1 MKTLKNYFKIL
12 LFILFNTTLFS
23 QSEWVKIIPDEFYNI
38 YFDSPSSGWVV
49 GNGIIRKT
57 NDGGNT
63 WKTVL
68 SDDEFRLNRIE
79 FGEGGGRGYALS
91 STYYNGLGNGSLLF
105 SSNGGNS
112 WKEIS
117 FLDHKFN
124 DVSIDYDAQIG
135 YQAWFATNKSILYTK
150 SFSNNFSERRNG
162 IHEDH
167 IPVIIKFIE
176 DQIGWVL
183 ARGMDNS
190 KDFLYHTT
198 NGGNNWIQIN
208 QFDSGITSM
217 RFLLGGTGIISGI
230 SKDGEHYVSL
240 TTDFG
245 YNWNKLEL
253 PIMDYCRIYD
263 VIKESLSN
271 NIWIAGEFH
280 IADTITT
287 LIHNNSPFY
296 DNWVADPIFSFRKAT
311 GWNSN
316 QLFNLYKFC
325 MPTESD
331 ASKLFIVGDDIYK
344 SIGINYPTSWI
355 SSQFTLRK
363 SSLNDLFFFNTN
375 YGFSVGNHKGI
386 FLTTDSG
393 ENWTPVNYEQ
403 DSDLTLF
410 KVYFINENKG
420 WACGSKGLIMVTN
433 DGGETWTEINSGA
446 HSELHDIYFVNET
459 RGIAVGGSWAS
470 INGGESHF
478 YQSLLTTNDGGYN
491 WEVFEQQVF
500 YDVLF
505 TDELRAIYF
514 IDENE
519 GWIAGGNSIMH
530 TTNAGETWEN
540 IYDVPQ
546 PAASGP
552 YGIQDLYFSDK
563 FNGIAAGGGYPD
575 NVWRTTDGGNSWLD
589 VTWDNQWSH
598 GGYGIY
604 DVEFASGKFWAVG
617 SDNTYT
623 SNYYGSMWELD
634 YQKGYWPAP
643 NSLFMFDEDNAFISG
658 GRSFARRQRPILTS
672 IEQNHEYGLISV
684 SEYTLSQNYPN
695 PFNPSTSIAYSV
707 PSNEFVSLKVY
718 DILGKEVAV
727 LVNEEKSAG
736 NYEVN
741 FNAENLSSGIYFYVI
756 TSSNFSK
763 TNKMILLK

>member
-1 MKTLKNYFKIL
+1 MKNHLSHRLIITYFVLVAQIV
-12 LFILFNTTLFS
+12 LFAQT
-23 QSEWVKIIPDEFYNI
+23 EWVKIIPSEYSDI
-38 YFDSPSSGWVV
+38 YFDSPSVGWAAGEGVV
-49 GNGIIRKT
+49 RKT
-57 NDGGNT
+57 TDGGET

-68 SDDEFRLNRIE
+68 SDKEANITRIE
-79 FGEGGGRGYALS
+79 FGYGGGRGYGIS
-91 STYYNGLGNGSLLF
+91 SDIYSLEGYGAEGTLF
-105 SSNGGNS
+105 YASNGGNNWEKLNLPDYHFS
-112 WKEIS
+112 
-117 FLDHKFN
+117 
-124 DVSIDYDAQIG
+124 DVSIDYDAQQG
-135 YQAWFATNKSILYTK
+135 YQAWFAARETVLYCK
-150 SFSNNFSERRNG
+150 SFSNNLVERRYG
-162 IHEDH
+162 IDKNHN
-167 IPVIIKFIE
+167 PTLIKFIE
-176 DQIGWVL
+176 DQIGWVMTNGL
-183 ARGMDNS
+183 DTVS
-190 KDFLYHTT
+190 SSIKSYLYHTT
-198 NGGNNWIQIN
+198 DGGLNWNLVYTFEDWANN
-208 QFDSGITSM
+208 M
-217 RFLLGGTGIISGI
+217 RFSIGGIGI
-230 SKDGEHYVSL
+230 VSIANNL
-240 TTDFG
+240 YKSEDFG
-245 YNWNKLEL
+245 YTWDKINL
-253 PIMDYCRIYD
+253 PQMQSCKINDI
-263 VIKESLSN
+263 IKEDIN
-271 NIWIAGEFH
+271 TRIWIAGEFNFG
-280 IADTITT
+280 DN
-287 LIHNNSPFY
+287 LNYSLLFNESPFY
-296 DNWVADPIFSFRKAT
+296 DMWQPDSSFSSNNSYIKLNRLCLPTPSDGRKIYIA
-311 GWNSN
+311 
-316 QLFNLYKFC
+316 
-325 MPTESD
+325 
-331 ASKLFIVGDDIYK
+331 GDDIYK
-344 SIGINYPTSWI
+344 ADRDDYSSNWI
-355 SSQFTLRK
+355 SSLFK
-363 SSLNDLFFFNTN
+363 VKDYSLNDLHFFDTQN
-375 YGFSVGNHKGI
+375 GISVGSHKGI
-386 FLTTDSG
+386 MKTTDAGDSWKDVTSD
-393 ENWTPVNYEQ
+393 ENS
-403 DSDLTLF
+403 DSQLF
-410 KVYFINENKG
+410 KVFFLNENKG
-420 WACGSKGLIMVTN
+420 WTCGSKGLIMITN

-563 FNGIAAGGGYPD
+563 YNGIAAGGGYPD

-623 SNYYGSMWELD
+623 SNYYGSMWGLD

-643 NSLFMFDEDNAFISG
+643 NSLFMLDENNAFISG
-658 GRSFARRQRPILTS
+658 GRSFARRQKAILTS
-672 IEQNHEYGLISV
+672 IEQNHLYGLISV
-684 SEYTLSQNYPN
+684 GEYTLSQNYPN

-741 FNAENLSSGIYFYVI
+741 FNAENLSSGIYFYVM
-756 TSSNFSK
+756 TSRNFSK